1 MTPNGGSAMAAR
13 APSDRWYER
22 TVRRARTLAPG
33 EEREL
38 TATLD
43 AYRTAIVRDVL
54 GSRYGLRHLRDL
66 GAALAARRVD
76 VRGIVELE
84 ADARVEDARTECLA
98 RLARIAR
105 LAARR
110 ARRPAADVVRTLEQE
125 LRRLALRRVHVDAIV
140 DRMTAAGRSQTP
152 ALARLQRASDAAARA
167 RTRLVESHLRLV
179 TAIARRY
186 AERGLDLPDLVQEGT
201 IGLMRAVERFDPRH
215 EVTFAT
221 YAAWW
226 VRQTINRAL
235 IYRARLVR
243 LPGSVEDGIRRVHK
257 HRRNLTVEHGRAPT
271 NAEIAAETQLTATR
285 VADLQ
290 RIEHELCRPPL
301 PFDDP
306 SPDDDD
312 NRSVADVLAD
322 EARPGPEDASIA
334 SGLAACTARALAM
347 LAPRERRVLELRYG
361 IGWDRAHSLEDIG
374 RQFGLTRQRILQIS
388 TKALDKL
395 RSSLYAP
402 PLQSFLEP

>member
-1 MTPNGGSAMAAR
+1 
-13 APSDRWYER
+13 
-22 TVRRARTLAPG
+22 
-33 EEREL
+33 
-38 TATLD
+38 
-43 AYRTAIVRDVL
+43 
-54 GSRYGLRHLRDL
+54 
-66 GAALAARRVD
+66 
-76 VRGIVELE
+76 
-84 ADARVEDARTECLA
+84 
-98 RLARIAR
+98 
-105 LAARR
+105 
-110 ARRPAADVVRTLEQE
+110 
-125 LRRLALRRVHVDAIV
+125 
-140 DRMTAAGRSQTP
+140 
-152 ALARLQRASDAAARA
+152 
-167 RTRLVESHLRLV
+167 V

-243 LPGSVEDGIRRVHK
+243 LPGSVEDGLRRVHK
-257 HRRNLTVEHGRAPT
+257 QRRHLTADGGPPPT
-271 NAEIAAETQLTATR
+271 DAEIAARTQLTAAR

-301 PFDDP
+301 PFEEP
-306 SPDDDD
+306 STDDDD
-312 NRSVADVLAD
+312 RSVADVLAD
-322 EARPGPEDASIA
+322 ETRPTPEDASIA
-334 SGLAACTARALAM
+334 SGLATCTARALAM

-361 IGWDRAHSLEDIG
+361 IGWDREHSLEDIG

-395 RSSLYAP
+395 RSSHHAS
-402 PLQSFLEP
+402 PLQSFWDS